1 MNLFTKQTNALVLTG
16 QLRLK
21 DNQNPIEKINEH
33 INYFKPD
40 YTYLFLWDYEYELY
54 GEQIKQIPNSE
65 IIIADSNKYIPTEYE
80 MQHLILQLRKYLL
93 PSVKIRKEQWEQV
106 ETRKAITNYMIV
118 PSIKQ
123 QTFSQ
128 INFNH
133 SNYIVS
139 RYDIVYAEQT
149 NKLQL
154 EEIYQ
159 FLDSDKPTIAT
170 PYGGDAEGIG
180 LGDLVVFANKKAAKF
195 FTTFYDVIIQDCTKQ
210 IAPSFPEGMLR
221 YIFSNVNNADIFRFN
236 FPCTTQSQYENNYY
250 IHPNVPHLNIS
261 KNNTP
266 IPIPKYP
273 KLETKEYNNP
283 AFDLPLI
290 TNIVM

>member
-80 MQHLILQLRKYLL
+80 MQHLVLQLRKYLL
-93 PSVKIRKEQWEQV
+93 PSIKRRKEQWEQFV
-106 ETRKAITNYMIV
+106 YPEKTITNYMIV

-128 INFNH
+128 INFK
-133 SNYIVS
+133 SGRI
-139 RYDIVYAEQT
+139 
-149 NKLQL
+149 
-154 EEIYQ
+154 
-159 FLDSDKPTIAT
+159 IAH
-170 PYGGDAEGIG
+170 
-180 LGDLVVFANKKAAKF
+180 DL
-195 FTTFYDVIIQDCTKQ
+195 
-210 IAPSFPEGMLR
+210 
-221 YIFSNVNNADIFRFN
+221 NNAFKFSGNSVR
-236 FPCTTQSQYENNYY
+236 
-250 IHPNVPHLNIS
+250 
-261 KNNTP
+261 
-266 IPIPKYP
+266 
-273 KLETKEYNNP
+273 P
-283 AFDLPLI
+283 A
-290 TNIVM
+290 